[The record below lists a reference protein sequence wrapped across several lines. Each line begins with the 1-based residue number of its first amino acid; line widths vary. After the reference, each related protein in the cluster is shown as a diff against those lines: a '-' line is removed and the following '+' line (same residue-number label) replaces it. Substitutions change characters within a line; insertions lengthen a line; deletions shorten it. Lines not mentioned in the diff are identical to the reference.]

1 MNEPQTHIAVL
12 IPSLDPDGAMVT
24 YIRDLKN
31 EGFEMIILV
40 DDGSSDATQT
50 YFCQVRDLPGVT
62 VLRHA
67 VNQGKG
73 RALKTGFHYIL
84 NQFSSQELA
93 GVVTADADGQHSA
106 ADTRRIAE
114 RLCQEEKIRGGGIVL
129 GTRNFREEHV
139 PFKSRSGNQI
149 TTLVFHA
156 LYGKRIADTQTG
168 LRGIPYAFLP
178 MCLRMPGERFEYE
191 IMMLIEAVRE
201 KRAII
206 EEPIETIYIDSN
218 RATHFQAVRDSARI
232 YRVLFRTFFQYTMS
246 GIASF
251 LIDIGLFALLT
262 KSLFRF
268 LPVSAATFGG
278 TLLARVIS
286 SLFNYTVNQSIFS
299 GKRVRKKTLLRYY
312 SLCVTQMLCSWLLV
326 TGVFYQLHWNTTLI
340 KCLVDLLLFLISFQ
354 IQRLWVF
361 GEDEV

>member
-114 RLCQEEKIRGGGIVL
+114 RLCQEEKIRGGGNCI
-129 GTRNFREEHV
+129 RNPKFQ
-139 PFKSRSGNQI
+139 G
-149 TTLVFHA
+149 
-156 LYGKRIADTQTG
+156 
-168 LRGIPYAFLP
+168 
-178 MCLRMPGERFEYE
+178 
-191 IMMLIEAVRE
+191 
-201 KRAII
+201 RAC
-206 EEPIETIYIDSN
+206 P
-218 RATHFQAVRDSARI
+218 
-232 YRVLFRTFFQYTMS
+232 L
-246 GIASF
+246 
-251 LIDIGLFALLT
+251 
-262 KSLFRF
+262 
-268 LPVSAATFGG
+268 
-278 TLLARVIS
+278 
-286 SLFNYTVNQSIFS
+286 
-299 GKRVRKKTLLRYY
+299 
-312 SLCVTQMLCSWLLV
+312 
-326 TGVFYQLHWNTTLI
+326 
-340 KCLVDLLLFLISFQ
+340 
-354 IQRLWVF
+354 
-361 GEDEV
+361 

>member
-1 MNEPQTHIAVL
+1 
-12 IPSLDPDGAMVT
+12 
-24 YIRDLKN
+24 
-31 EGFEMIILV
+31 
-40 DDGSSDATQT
+40 
-50 YFCQVRDLPGVT
+50 
-62 VLRHA
+62 
-67 VNQGKG
+67 
-73 RALKTGFHYIL
+73 
-84 NQFSSQELA
+84 
-93 GVVTADADGQHSA
+93 
-106 ADTRRIAE
+106 
-114 RLCQEEKIRGGGIVL
+114 
-129 GTRNFREEHV
+129 
-139 PFKSRSGNQI
+139 
-149 TTLVFHA
+149 
-156 LYGKRIADTQTG
+156 
-168 LRGIPYAFLP
+168 
-178 MCLRMPGERFEYE
+178 MPGERFEYE

-326 TGVFYQLHWNTTLI
+326 TGVFYQLHWDTTLI